1 MSTKAEQAITFHDK
15 GYNCAQAVACSF
27 CKEFGVDEEEMFRIA
42 EGFGLGMGMM
52 EVCGAL
58 SGMMMIIGLQNS
70 VGNPEKGKMTK
81 GDTYKKVREY
91 TAKFKE
97 QNGSYLCKEL
107 KGVET
112 GKVLRSCP
120 DCIRDAVALTEE
132 YLAAQQYIKLFRYFY
147 KLTVVQIL
155 VESAFCHKVVMR
167 TLFDDTSVFHN
178 KNFIGIADC
187 GETMCNDKT
196 GTSFH
201 KTVKCL
207 LDHKLCSGI
216 DA

>member
-1 MSTKAEQAITFHDK
+1 MNIEERAAQAAAWKATGQC
-15 GYNCAQAVACSF
+15 NCAQAVACAF
-27 CKEFGVDEEEMFRIA
+27 AEEIGVPEETLFAAA

-91 TAKFKE
+91 AAKFKE

-120 DCIRDAVALTEE
+120 DCIRDAVEIAES
-132 YLAAQQYIKLFRYFY
+132 
-147 KLTVVQIL
+147 IL
-155 VESAFCHKVVMR
+155 E
-167 TLFDDTSVFHN
+167 L
-178 KNFIGIADC
+178 
-187 GETMCNDKT
+187 
-196 GTSFH
+196 
-201 KTVKCL
+201 
-207 LDHKLCSGI
+207 
-216 DA
+216 